1 MKSSRLLL
9 LAVVCLCGTGLGCG
23 RKSTTN
29 PPPRIDKP
37 AEAGGNAGAAKV
49 SAPTLRWVSS
59 GDFSGTLLVTD
70 EEFAGPHT
78 FENHF
83 LEGPRGPLL
92 LDASE
97 IEDDAVL
104 EAALT
109 RAIDKNVRNYVLTA
123 RQLCR
128 PPEGDE
134 VSHCAPDTMVRI
146 SAAGKDGIYLRLKSI
161 EYPFF
166 PDLTELGPG
175 LRADLDSEM
184 NNPGIPEMMLAR
196 LENAVNLVHLSL
208 PLTGEVQARTA
219 ALGTLVSLERLTLV
233 VAPSYTGDFAFLKS
247 LPKLRSLSVERLP
260 LEEVGFPAGAL
271 AVLASL
277 PALEE
282 LSMDLPALDAS
293 GIAVLA
299 RCRSLKA
306 LYLRLGQAAAG
317 LLVTVVSLPA
327 LERLGLEFE
336 EEVPKD
342 FDLSVLS
349 KVKHLRNL
357 RLSAVEI
364 SESQLAPV
372 FGLTALTDLSM
383 DFSVW
388 PDTFDPLKLA
398 ALSHLQNLKLG
409 RIELDLPAVLGALK
423 HLKSIN
429 FEMLPE
435 LCQGYQKAKQAHP
448 RVQFRFEGPDQC
460 E

>member
-37 AEAGGNAGAAKV
+37 AEAGGNAGAAKAT
-49 SAPTLRWVSS
+49 APTLRYVSS
-59 GDFSGTLLVTD
+59 GDFSGNLLVTD
-70 EEFAGPHT
+70 AEVAGPLT
-78 FENHF
+78 MENHF

-97 IEDDAVL
+97 IEDDATL

-146 SAAGKDGIYLRLKSI
+146 AIAAKDGIYLRLKEI

-166 PDLTELGPG
+166 PDLTALGPG
-175 LRADLDSEM
+175 LRVDLDSEM
-184 NNPGIPEMMLAR
+184 NNPGIPELMMTR
-196 LENAVNLVHLSL
+196 LENAVNLVALTL
-208 PLTGEVQARTA
+208 PLTEEVQERTTV
-219 ALGTLVSLERLTLV
+219 LGTLVSLESLTLL
-233 VAPSYTGDFAFLKS
+233 VAPSYKGDFAFLKS
-247 LPKLRSLSVERLP
+247 LPKLRSLGVERLP
-260 LEEVGFPAGAL
+260 VEEVGFPSGAL
-271 AVLASL
+271 EVLASL

-282 LSMDLPALDAS
+282 LVLDLPALDAP
-293 GIAVLA
+293 GIAVLG

-306 LYLRLGQAAAG
+306 LHLRLGKAADG
-317 LLVTVVSLPA
+317 LLATVASLTH

-336 EEVPKD
+336 EELPRD
-342 FDLSVLS
+342 FDLSLLL
-349 KVKHLRNL
+349 KVNKLRNL

-372 FGLTALTDLSM
+372 FGLTALTYLSM
-383 DFSVW
+383 DFSIW
-388 PDTFDPLKLA
+388 PDTFDPNKLA
-398 ALSHLQNLKLG
+398 ALSHLQDLKLG
-409 RIELDLPAVLGALK
+409 RLELDLPAVLGALK
-423 HLKSIN
+423 HLKSIG
-429 FEMLPE
+429 FDLLPE
-435 LCQGYQKAKQAHP
+435 MCSGYQKAKKAHP
-448 RVQFRFEGPDQC
+448 KVHFRIDGPDLC